1 MKELVLLAWQGLK
14 QKPKLSALM
23 IINLAVGITLML
35 TMSAIVKQSSSE
47 VIGYKAN
54 SLFTAGLNYYDAVVD
69 VVDFRQFPRWTFQD
83 AQALKQADLSYEHL
97 SFNYTTEFIV
107 GLADNSVRPISV
119 EASGTDREM
128 FNVLDAPF
136 IYGTSWNE
144 KSQQSS
150 EAVAVISKNVN
161 DHLFGGANSVGQF
174 IQVQGEQIQ
183 VVGVVDL
190 SNYKRRFQD
199 LSFSNNYNHDV
210 FIPLN
215 YAYAQNFPRTGQVTC
230 RTDELY
236 TATNP
241 RSGSIDML
249 KSTECGYLTV
259 WFQYQEDKKTAHLA
273 ELKTWLNNYIVNQQ
287 EVGRFQHTNLTSFY
301 SMGELYILIQR
312 FMAWEA
318 IYLTFSYLLFGI
330 CLVNTVGILLAKFQA
345 NRKLISLYRAL
356 GANRRVI
363 MKIHFLE
370 ILMLTV
376 ASVLFGFVLAFAGLE
391 LMFHLRMYQTDYMA
405 LAEQVR
411 QIYQF
416 DGELA
421 LWTTIGIFLAVGL
434 SGLYPV
440 YRSSRVS
447 PAAELRG

>member
-1 MKELVLLAWQGLK
+1 MKELILLAWQGLK

-23 IINLAVGITLML
+23 VINLAVGITLML

-47 VIGYKAN
+47 VIGHKGDY
-54 SLFTAGLNYYDAVVD
+54 LYTAGLNFFDSDQD
-69 VVDFRQFPRWTFQD
+69 VVDFNQFPRWTYQD
-83 AQALKQADLSYEHL
+83 AEALKQADLPYEHL

-119 EASGTDREM
+119 EASGTDRDM
-128 FNVLDAPF
+128 FSVLDAPF
-136 IYGTSWNE
+136 IHGASWSE
-144 KSQQSS
+144 QSQQSG
-150 EAVAVISKNVN
+150 EAVAVISKNAN

-199 LSFSNNYNHDV
+199 LSFSNNYNHDA

-215 YAYAQNFPRTGQVTC
+215 YAYAQNFPRTGQVSC
-230 RTDELY
+230 RTDDLY

-241 RSGSIDML
+241 RSGNIDML
-249 KSTECGYLTV
+249 KSAECGYLTV
-259 WFQYQEDKKTAHLA
+259 WFQYQKDMGAAHLA
-273 ELKTWLNNYIVNQQ
+273 ELKTWLNNYIANQQ
-287 EVGRFQHTNLTSFY
+287 AVGRFQHNNLTDFY

-312 FMAWEA
+312 FLAWEA
-318 IYLTFSYLLFGI
+318 IYLTFSYFLFGI

-356 GANRRVI
+356 GANRGVI

-376 ASVLFGFVLAFAGLE
+376 ASVALGFVLAFAGLE
-391 LMFHLRMYQTDYMA
+391 LMFHLRMYQADYMA
-405 LAEQVR
+405 FAEQVR

-421 LWTTIGIFLAVGL
+421 LLTTIGIFLAVGI
-434 SGLYPV
+434 SGLYPI

>member
-1 MKELVLLAWQGLK
+1 MKELVMLAWQGLK

-23 IINLAVGITLML
+23 VINLAVGITLML

-47 VIGYKAN
+47 VIGYKGD
-54 SLFTAGLNYYDAVVD
+54 SLYTAGLNYFDVD
-69 VVDFRQFPRWTFQD
+69 EDVNDFRQFPRWTYQD
-83 AQALKQADLSYEHL
+83 AQALQQANLPYEYV

-119 EASGTDREM
+119 EASGTDSGM
-128 FNVLDAPF
+128 FNVLDVPF
-136 IYGTSWNE
+136 IYGTAWNAQSE
-144 KSQQSS
+144 KSG
-150 EAVAVISKNVN
+150 EAIAVISKHAN
-161 DHLFGGANSVGQF
+161 DHLFGGVDSVGQF
-174 IQVQGEQIQ
+174 IQVQGEQIR
-183 VVGVVDL
+183 VAGVVDL
-190 SNYKRRFQD
+190 TRYKRRFQD

-230 RTDELY
+230 RTDDLY
-236 TATNP
+236 TTISP

-249 KSTECGYLTV
+249 KSAECGYLTV
-259 WFQYQEDKKTAHLA
+259 WFQYHNDIELAQLA
-273 ELKTWLNNYIVNQQ
+273 ELKAWLNNYIKQQ
-287 EVGRFQHTNLTSFY
+287 QALGRFQHKNLTDFY

-356 GANRRVI
+356 GANQSVI
-363 MKIHFLE
+363 MIIHFLE
-370 ILMLTV
+370 ILMLTLAAV
-376 ASVLFGFVLAFAGLE
+376 VLGFILAFAGLE

-405 LAEQVR
+405 IAEQVR

-416 DGELA
+416 DSELA
-421 LWTTIGIFLAVGL
+421 LVTTLGIFLAVGL

-447 PAAELRG
+447 PASELRG